1 MAPKQSGG
9 DGQWLGR
16 HRLSLLELRLI
27 QSFLVFQII
36 VFSNRAN
43 YPTEMSVLQ
52 YAFTSRCI
60 ESWSYMGT
68 RRYGQMKAVPLWE
81 LRELML

>member
-16 HRLSLLELRLI
+16 HRLSLLELCLI

-36 VFSNRAN
+36 VFFQIGQIIQQKCQCFNMLSPRDDALRAGATWEPADTNR
-43 YPTEMSVLQ
+43 
-52 YAFTSRCI
+52 
-60 ESWSYMGT
+60 
-68 RRYGQMKAVPLWE
+68 
-81 LRELML
+81 